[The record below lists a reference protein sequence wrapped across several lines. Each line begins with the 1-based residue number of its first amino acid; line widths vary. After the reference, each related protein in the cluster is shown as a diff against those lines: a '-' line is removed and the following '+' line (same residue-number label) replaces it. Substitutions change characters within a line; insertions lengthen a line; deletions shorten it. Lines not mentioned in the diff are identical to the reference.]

1 MNDFEKNYYESE
13 RFWEGDMVQDEA
25 NRKRIELTAK
35 YIKNDVNSLAD
46 IGCGNGVFLHFVAK
60 FFPSLDLLGID
71 RSATALKFVKAKKME
86 AGIDKIPLADK
97 SVDCVSCLE
106 VIEHLP
112 VGVYECGLDEI
123 ARISKKYIIISVPY
137 KEVLEHS
144 HNKCPNC
151 TSIFNYELH
160 LRSFDEKAITKLLQT
175 RGFKCTDFCTTGTG
189 VAYRGHREYR
199 KIFYPEQLQKW
210 NSPICPICGYNDAGF
225 KPASKLKIDNLPVI
239 EKAGARKLISYLS
252 FLPKLLWPKVSKDY
266 WIIAHYERI

>member
-1 MNDFEKNYYESE
+1 MNEFEKNYYESE
-13 RFWEGDMVQDEA
+13 SFWKGDMVQDEA

-35 YIKNDVNSLAD
+35 YIQGDVSSLTD

-60 FFPSLDLLGID
+60 HFPALELLGID
-71 RSATALKFVKAKKME
+71 RSTTALKFVNTKKLE
-86 AGIDKIPLADK
+86 AGIDKIPLSDK

-112 VGVYECGLDEI
+112 VSVYQPALDEI
-123 ARISKKYIIISVPY
+123 TRISKKYIIISVPY

-160 LRSFDEKAITKLLQT
+160 LRSFDEKTITELLQT
-175 RGFKCTDFCTTGTG
+175 RGFKCTDYCTTGKG
-189 VAYRGHREYR
+189 LAYWGHREYR
-199 KIFYPEQLQKW
+199 KMFYREQLLKW
-210 NSPICPICGYNDAGF
+210 NSPICPICGYSESGF
-225 KPASKLKIDNLPVI
+225 ESANRMCNNNSTVI
-239 EKAGARKLISYLS
+239 QKSGTRKLISYLS
-252 FLPKLLWPKVSKDY
+252 YLPKLFWPKISKDY